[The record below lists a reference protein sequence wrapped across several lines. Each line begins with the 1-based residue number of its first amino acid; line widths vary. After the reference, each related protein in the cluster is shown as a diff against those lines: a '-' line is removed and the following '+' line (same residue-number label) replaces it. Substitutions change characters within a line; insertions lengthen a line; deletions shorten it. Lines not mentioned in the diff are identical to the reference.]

1 MKFMKPFVLTNVM
14 RMDEEELSDQIKQ
27 YRNFVNQ
34 ELSELDDLG

>member
-1 MKFMKPFVLTNVM
+1 MKPFVLTNVM